1 MRGPA
6 GDEKAAEHREAT
18 EDEAP
23 VARHVD
29 LREGH
34 VRRPDLERQHE
45 ISESADGE
53 GHHAEEDH
61 DGAVHR
67 AELVVELGE
76 HRPARHAC
84 VAEQVADERQ
94 RHARVGEVPPHD
106 HHQRKAKQQEQQPGH
121 GILDPDDLVI
131 G

>member
-1 MRGPA
+1 MRPPSN
-6 GDEKAAEHREAT
+6 
-18 EDEAP
+18 EAP
-23 VARHVD
+23 VAQHVD

-34 VRRPDLERQHE
+34 VRRADLERQHE
-45 ISESADGE
+45 IPESADGE

-76 HRPARHAC
+76 HRPARHAR
-84 VAEQVADERQ
+84 VAEEPADQRQ
-94 RHARVGEVPPHD
+94 RHARVGELPAHQ
-106 HHQRKAKQQEQQPGH
+106 HHQRKAEEQEQQSGD
-121 GILDPDDLVI
+121 GILDADHLVI